1 MLKTKQQVTMASL
14 TADTALAQDIG
25 SRARQED
32 AVVAYCS
39 KGTELTIAVL
49 SDGMGGHKDGDL
61 ASRIIAREMFGEL
74 YVAAARPK
82 ALRHNSSLMM
92 RAALS
97 CANNRLAEHVH
108 SGRISNDTGGTVVCV
123 EIQDGQMRWLSVG
136 DSLLY
141 LLRGG
146 RLKRLNQLHLV
157 AAQLDMMVAFDQI
170 DIETAL
176 NHPDRYC
183 LTSAVTGQGIPSID
197 CPDTTLDMQEGD
209 VVLIAS
215 DGIDVLEEQE
225 IARIIQKNLHSKS
238 SDIAD
243 EILGSVRDVG
253 FADQDNTSVI
263 VIKID
268 NGLQPNV
275 GPLRKLKRQLG
286 TLMSSRPGARMA
298 ARARA

>member
-1 MLKTKQQVTMASL
+1 MANLS
-14 TADTALAQDIG
+14 ADTALAQDIG

-82 ALRHNSSLMM
+82 ALRHSNSLML

-97 CANNRLAEHVH
+97 NANHRLAQHVA
-108 SGRISNDTGGTVVCV
+108 SGHISDDTGGTVVCV

-141 LLRGG
+141 LMRDG

-157 AAQLDMMVAFDQI
+157 AAQLDMMVAFDQL
-170 DIETAL
+170 DVHTAL
-176 NHPDRYC
+176 SHPDRYC
-183 LTSAVTGQGIPSID
+183 LTSAVTGQTIPKID
-197 CPDTTLDMQEGD
+197 CPDTTLDLQEGD
-209 VVLIAS
+209 VVLVAS
-215 DGIDVLEEQE
+215 DGIDVLEEPQ
-225 IARIIQKNLHSKS
+225 ISSIIEENLHRESK
-238 SDIAD
+238 DIAD
-243 EILGSVRDVG
+243 EVLCAVRNAG
-253 FADQDNTSVI
+253 AIDQDNTSVI
-263 VIKID
+263 VIKI
-268 NGLQPNV
+268 GGEVQPAE
-275 GPLRKLKRQLG
+275 GPLKRIGRHLSSLVTPGFRADPSMTKLE
-286 TLMSSRPGARMA
+286 A
-298 ARARA
+298 